1 MDEDARFEKNESSI
15 APETND
21 TSSNDLEIYSRNQIT
36 TAALIGGPIAGA
48 YLAYVNLKKLNK
60 TKESISMLIIGM
72 VICATLVAMIFLLPD
87 EMNFMGINLAV
98 AIIIRTIAMQF
109 LKPEITIHFKIG
121 RKKERWLK
129 ALKVSLIIAAAYAS
143 VIFGIGF
150 AINRI

>member
-21 TSSNDLEIYSRNQIT
+21 TSSNDLELYSRNQIT

-98 AIIIRTIAMQF
+98 AIIIRTIVS
-109 LKPEITIHFKIG
+109 PP
-121 RKKERWLK
+121 
-129 ALKVSLIIAAAYAS
+129 ALYHPVCPTFFSPVRGVGVVVVS
-143 VIFGIGF
+143 
-150 AINRI
+150 